1 MTCRRRTDAP
11 TGRWIGEGTGGSAPP
26 PPRPPPRS
34 APLAESAGRFPR
46 FSVKR
51 TISSLPLPVLFY
63 SERLRPG
70 CLLRGRGG
78 NVRHPEWSHPA
89 VPGAVSKSSVCLT
102 TQSAVKQPKD
112 FLSLPGTERVDQEVP
127 LQAPGRPRC
136 VRSPRPVGA
145 LRAATSLLTSS
156 IQRPTRLFATPCCSS
171 SGTHRIRSRA
181 EGFGRAGEACR
192 GRSVR
197 RPRGPRP
204 CPCRGEGTR
213 RLAPWGREGATTCG
227 PTRPR

>member
-1 MTCRRRTDAP
+1 MTCRRRRTRLRA
-11 TGRWIGEGTGGSAPP
+11 GGSGRERGGRL
-26 PPRPPPRS
+26 RPLPGHHQDLHRWLS
-34 APLAESAGRFPR
+34 QRGRFPR

-70 CLLRGRGG
+70 CLLRGRGS

-89 VPGAVSKSSVCLT
+89 VPGAVSKSSGCLT

-112 FLSLPGTERVDQEVP
+112 FLSLPGTERADQEVP

-145 LRAATSLLTSS
+145 LRAATSPSDQQHPAADSAFRDSLL
-156 IQRPTRLFATPCCSS
+156 LV
-171 SGTHRIRSRA
+171 
-181 EGFGRAGEACR
+181 
-192 GRSVR
+192 VR
-197 RPRGPRP
+197 YSQNP
-204 CPCRGEGTR
+204 
-213 RLAPWGREGATTCG
+213 
-227 PTRPR
+227 